1 MLRDLLELL
10 GAARGWW
17 NRYGAC
23 WWNRYVATVY
33 IARTA
38 AICWRMMMKFVRL
51 TQLIDVIYEATRS
64 TLLQSMSMK
73 LLYVS
78 GVG

>member
-1 MLRDLLELL
+1 MFAPKTSLIAHCPLPHCFAVDV
-10 GAARGWW
+10 ARCP
-17 NRYGAC
+17 R
-23 WWNRYVATVY
+23 VATVY

-78 GVG
+78 VAG